1 MTWMLFKKP
10 YSDSYSQAPS
20 IVKKYIALWFSH
32 SLHQLIME
40 PTRTVEH
47 AKTLTDHILTN
58 CPQKLIQ
65 SGIIEMGLSDHEL
78 IYCSRKTLP
87 LKLNEHHKVWLR
99 SMKNN
104 LDE

>member
-1 MTWMLFKKP
+1 
-10 YSDSYSQAPS
+10 
-20 IVKKYIALWFSH
+20 
-32 SLHQLIME
+32 ME

-78 IYCSRKTLP
+78 IYCSGKTLP
-87 LKLNEHHKVWLR
+87 LKLNEHHKI
-99 SMKNN
+99 
-104 LDE
+104 